1 MTIKDIAKLSGYG
14 VGTVSRVLNNHPDV
28 SERARKKILAVVESQ
43 GFEPNSNARHLK
55 MQAPSSIA
63 VLVKGTQNMLFADI
77 LERIQ
82 AVLRDHEEDVYVA
95 YLDEDA
101 DEVQY
106 AVQLQK
112 IRRPKGLIF
121 LGGDLEHFRRNFY
134 QITVPC
140 VLLTNQAADL
150 KFSLLSSFATDDTG
164 ACEAVADFL
173 VEKGHRTIGVL
184 GGNLSAEQIS
194 TLRLNG
200 IKNALARHQ
209 IAFDSE
215 IQHEPCRFSMAC
227 GYQAAMKLLR
237 RMPNITALFALGDV
251 IALGAMRALW
261 DLGLRI
267 PQDISIIGYDDIA
280 SAQFCYP
287 RLTTIRQDTAA
298 LAEKGVQA
306 LLRRLSSSEA
316 PVHEI
321 IPFQLCERESVQPYV
336 NAESIVKKG

>member
-28 SERARKKILAVVESQ
+28 SEQARKHILAVVESH
-43 GFEPNSNARHLK
+43 GFEPNANARHLK
-55 MQAPSSIA
+55 MQTPSSIA
-63 VLVKGTQNMLFADI
+63 VLVKGSQNMLFADI

-82 AVLRDHEEDVYVA
+82 AILRDYEEDVYVA

-106 AVQLQK
+106 AVQLQR

-121 LGGDLEHFRRNFY
+121 LGGDLEHFRHNFY
-134 QITVPC
+134 KITIPC

-164 ACEAVADFL
+164 ACEAVIDFL
-173 VEKGHRTIGVL
+173 MEKGHKTIGVV

-200 IKNALARHQ
+200 IKRALARRG
-209 IAFDSE
+209 IAFDGQK
-215 IQHEPCRFSMAC
+215 QHEPCRFSMAC

-237 RMPNITALFALGDV
+237 RTPDITALFALGDV

-267 PQDISIIGYDDIA
+267 PQDISVVGYDDIA

-298 LAEKGVQA
+298 LAERGVQT
-306 LLRRLSSSEA
+306 LLRQLSQIGA

-321 IPFQLCERESVQPYV
+321 IPFQLCERESVQSKT
-336 NAESIVKKG
+336 NSENTHQKG